1 MRGSDSPSSVS
12 NGSPTEDPSEDGAA
26 ALEGLFQQHQS
37 ELLGT
42 VYYIVGNLQDAQDA
56 LQEAFLRCWK
66 NLDQVPDVK
75 NLKAWVFR
83 ITLNVG
89 RDIRKTAWNRKR
101 KEMPDVPGP
110 AFAEHQTP
118 DQLASENEQMLLLEQ
133 QIAELDEPDREVFLL
148 RQNGDFTYR
157 QIAELLDTPE
167 GTVKTRMRRAIEKL
181 REK

>member
-1 MRGSDSPSSVS
+1 MRGSDLPPSVS
-12 NGSPTEDPSEDGAA
+12 NASLPEDAPEVGAA
-26 ALEGLFQQHQS
+26 SLENLFQQHQN

-101 KEMPDVPGP
+101 KEMPDEPGLL
-110 AFAEHQTP
+110 AVEHQTP
-118 DQLASENEQMLLLEQ
+118 DRLASENEQLLLLERR
-133 QIAELDEPDREVFLL
+133 IAELDEPDREVFLL

-157 QIAELLDTPE
+157 QIAELLDIPE
-167 GTVKTRMRRAIEKL
+167 GTAKTRMRRALEKL